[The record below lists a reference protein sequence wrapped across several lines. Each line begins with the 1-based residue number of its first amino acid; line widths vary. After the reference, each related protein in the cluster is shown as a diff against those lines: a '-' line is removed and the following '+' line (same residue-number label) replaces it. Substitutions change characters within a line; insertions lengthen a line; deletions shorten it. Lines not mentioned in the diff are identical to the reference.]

1 MSSILKRLA
10 AGIRRAGKPARSRR
24 PVIVC
29 GLNYHAYRLL
39 AELAGSREYRV
50 LALVDDEPWNHAT
63 DMQGVRV
70 YYPSEVVS
78 LVKRHGV
85 VAVVHGDARDIA
97 CFDAATRA
105 ELAERGVPFVAIDAA
120 EEAEQRLA
128 SALSR

>member
-1 MSSILKRLA
+1 MSIFIKRLSA
-10 AGIRRAGKPARSRR
+10 RVRRAGKPPRVRQ

-29 GLNYHAYRLL
+29 GLDYHAYRLL
-39 AELAGSREYRV
+39 GRLAGSLEYRA

-63 DMQGVRV
+63 EMQGVRV

-85 VAVVHGDARDIA
+85 VAVVHGDACDIA

-105 ELAERGVPFVAIDAA
+105 ALAESGVPFVPVDAA
-120 EEAEQRLA
+120 EQAEQRLA